1 MTADH
6 IRRLHA
12 EWLET
17 TAIPPGIDLRSRR
30 IREAGRARVAEWDF
44 LRCPDYGND
53 IARRLLYSGRTF
65 SLLDEPPYRWVRKA
79 VEHLGTYGKPPSSD
93 PGLLAVCEANA
104 LKKSED
110 ARIIVQAALLASDA
124 TPEAVAAAVGLAPP
138 VVDAYATLFFDVL
151 DRKNEPGYIQVAV
164 EAALT
169 RAFWEYDARNVN
181 EADKC
186 LLLTGL
192 NGTVADVMAL
202 ARSSGRSSAN

>member
-1 MTADH
+1 M
-6 IRRLHA
+6 
-12 EWLET
+12 
-17 TAIPPGIDLRSRR
+17 
-30 IREAGRARVAEWDF
+30 
-44 LRCPDYGND
+44 RCPDYGND